1 MKFLF
6 SQVNVMNQSLK
17 HYVDLEDKIKLLRTD
32 ANTKQDYLYHIRNYN
47 LQIKKYTDKIKF
59 LI

>member
-1 MKFLF
+1 
-6 SQVNVMNQSLK
+6 MNQSLK

>member
-32 ANTKQDYLYHIRNYN
+32 ANTKQDYLYHIKINTDTHKN
-47 LQIKKYTDKIKF
+47 KYQ
-59 LI
+59 

>member
-32 ANTKQDYLYHIRNYN
+32 ANTKQDYLFNFKKSTYHIG
-47 LQIKKYTDKIKF
+47 IFTKKSLDQ
-59 LI
+59 